1 MSETTSDNDDTV
13 RSLAIRTYLNAAYSL
28 YPHVVGRELDSL
40 LWSSNHVRF
49 DWKAMLVTNFSK
61 QGGGGSTMPLTFAVP
76 RAFTEVL
83 KQWTMREKNNF
94 LYTIAKRKVYVYDG
108 IVHSEDP
115 KKNMSKNNKKKLKN
129 DRIQRVEFG
138 TLPHLPL
145 CPSIV

>member
-61 QGGGGSTMPLTFAVP
+61 EGFGGSGCGGSGNGRSGGSGGSGGCGSGGSGGGRTPIPQGFQSCQGYIL
-76 RAFTEVL
+76 
-83 KQWTMREKNNF
+83 
-94 LYTIAKRKVYVYDG
+94 
-108 IVHSEDP
+108 H
-115 KKNMSKNNKKKLKN
+115 
-129 DRIQRVEFG
+129 
-138 TLPHLPL
+138 
-145 CPSIV
+145 